1 MTVAE
6 TWEGEVGGFHS
17 DTNVTVE
24 FATFRTDD
32 LYNNGKTLLLVL
44 TMTDEADGSNFD
56 HMLSIGGD
64 WVTPDGG
71 YTVAHTKGKTKFNK
85 QSNVQKWIDACR
97 ACPGF
102 EELRVDR
109 GLAAQDARF
118 WSQMRFHLIGVDDP
132 YTINGEKHERT
143 TIIPDAFLGVRAEAT
158 TIAVP
163 PQQVPLQPQNATP
176 TLKTPDQLR
185 AEAAARQQQTQ
196 DPHAN
201 ILIELAKR
209 YGTHNEFFNA
219 ACVNDW
225 VLADDDLLIMLQDPA
240 QFYNL
245 HHA

>member
-17 DTNVTVE
+17 DTNACIE

-44 TMTDEADGSNFD
+44 TMTDEADSSNFD

-71 YTVAHTKGKTKFNK
+71 YTVQHTKGKIKFNK

-102 EELRVDR
+102 EEVRVDR
-109 GLAAQDARF
+109 GLSAQDARF
-118 WSQMRFHLIGVDDP
+118 WSGMRFHLIGIDDP

-143 TIIPDAFLGVRAEAT
+143 TVVPDAFLGVRQD
-158 TIAVP
+158 AVTLALP
-163 PQQVPLQPQNATP
+163 PQQQPLSPI
-176 TLKTPDQLR
+176 KTPAQIR
-185 AEAAARQQQTQ
+185 AERATSTT
-196 DPHAN
+196 DPHVA
-201 ILIELAKR
+201 ILTELAKR
-209 YGTHNEFFNA
+209 HATHNEFFNA
-219 ACVNDW
+219 ACEIDW
-225 VLADDDLLIMLQDPA
+225 VLTDDDLLVVLQDPN
-240 QFYNL
+240 QFYNN
-245 HHA
+245 ARN